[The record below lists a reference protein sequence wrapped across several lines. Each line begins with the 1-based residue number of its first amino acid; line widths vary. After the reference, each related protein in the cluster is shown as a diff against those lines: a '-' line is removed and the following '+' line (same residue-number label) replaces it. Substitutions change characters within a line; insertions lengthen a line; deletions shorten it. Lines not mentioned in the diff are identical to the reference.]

1 MTRGRLARPAPCRES
16 VCERRSP
23 VPEYLVEMYVA
34 RSGRAEVEAAAR
46 RASRATSDLSRAGRA
61 VRYVRS
67 LFLPDDETCFL
78 LYEAG
83 SIDDVRAAA
92 ALAGLPVDRVTEAL
106 SAGAFSQPQE

>member
-1 MTRGRLARPAPCRES
+1 
-16 VCERRSP
+16 

-34 RSGRAEVEAAAR
+34 RSGRAAVEAAAS
-46 RASRATSDLSRAGRA
+46 RASRATSDLSREGRA

-78 LYEAG
+78 LYEAD

-92 ALAGLPVDRVTEAL
+92 ALADLPVDRVTEAV
-106 SAGAFSQPQE
+106 SDGAAEPPD